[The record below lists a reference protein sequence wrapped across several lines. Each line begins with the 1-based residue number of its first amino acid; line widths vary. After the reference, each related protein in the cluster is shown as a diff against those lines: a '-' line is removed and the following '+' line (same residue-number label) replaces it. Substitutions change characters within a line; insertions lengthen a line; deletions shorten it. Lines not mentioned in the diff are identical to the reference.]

1 MDNASILAQ
10 LIVSISVIS
19 VWVFRYDNIVLE
31 FKQYDISN
39 LLRNIVGASKIS
51 LATILILG
59 IWYTELL
66 VVSSLLMAF
75 LMICA
80 QFYHIKVKNPLIK
93 YVPSF
98 LLLVLSLF
106 IAAVNYGLV
115 QLMDLNILLVVF
127 SALSFIFYGIT
138 SFFSKRMVSEYA
150 RWGYSNQR
158 ILLGCMQLLGGIGL
172 LIGLTNSVLLS
183 VASFLL
189 TFMMITAVL
198 VRIKIKDSLI
208 NMFPAVFYTCLNFII
223 LYNSLI

>member
-10 LIVSISVIS
+10 IIVSISVIS

-115 QLMDLNILLVVF
+115 QRMDLNILLVVF
-127 SALSFIFYGIT
+127 SALSFIFYGIN
-138 SFFSKRMVSEYA
+138 SFFTKRMVSEYA
-150 RWGYSNQR
+150 RWGYSDHR
-158 ILLGCMQLLGGIGL
+158 ILLGCIQLLGGIGL
-172 LIGLTNSVLLS
+172 LIGITNSVLLS
-183 VASFLL
+183 VTSFLL
-189 TFMMITAVL
+189 TFMMITAIF

-208 NMFPAVFYTCLNFII
+208 NMFPAIFYSLINFII